1 MAEFL
6 VDKSAFTRRETRAE
20 VQAVVEPLI
29 LAGRIATCAIIDLEL
44 LFSARTPSGYKS
56 LATASQG
63 MPRVPIN
70 EAIMVRA
77 LQIQAE
83 LARKAMHRNVPLPDL
98 LIAACAEHH
107 GLVVLHY
114 DADFDRIAAI
124 TKQPTRWV
132 VRRGSVS

>member
-20 VQAVVEPLI
+20 VQAIVEPLL

-44 LFSARTPSGYKS
+44 LFSDRTPSGYQR
-56 LATASQG
+56 LATALQG

-70 EAIMVRA
+70 QAIMERA

-83 LARKAMHRNVPLPDL
+83 LARKAMHRSVPLPDL

-107 GLVVLHY
+107 GLVLLHY
-114 DADFDRIAAI
+114 DADFDRIGAI
-124 TKQPTRWV
+124 TMQPTRWV
-132 VRRGSVS
+132 VERGSVS

>member
-20 VQAVVEPLI
+20 VQAIVEPLL

-44 LFSARTPSGYKS
+44 LFSARTPSGYQR
-56 LATASQG
+56 LATALQG

-70 EAIMVRA
+70 EAIMERA

-83 LARKAMHRNVPLPDL
+83 LARKAMHRSVPLPDL

-107 GLVVLHY
+107 GLVLLHY
-114 DADFDRIAAI
+114 DADFDRIGAI
-124 TKQPTRWV
+124 TMQPTRWV
-132 VRRGSVS
+132 VERGSVS